1 MSKLRIIS
9 LFSGCGGLDLGFHR
23 HGFVSAVCIE
33 NNPIMAETLR
43 LNRISKNIVPDDIQN
58 VSNEQIASITG
69 LTQETTD
76 LVLGGPPCPAFSKSR
91 FYRKELAHG
100 TDDETWQT
108 VEEYF
113 RVVEGF
119 KPRAFV
125 LENVHTFAAKRQK
138 GALDYVIRTGS
149 ALGYKVYH
157 KVLNAV
163 DYGVPQKR
171 ERLFIVGTRSLAP
184 FDYPAPSHRKMGQV
198 DTVANELP
206 PWKTAGDAIAD
217 LDIEMNDH
225 SLEGHFA
232 GGKDHALLRSI
243 PPGDNYLFFTKERGH
258 KKPLFRWRSRYWSF
272 LLKLSPDLPS
282 WTIQARRSN
291 NMGPFHWRSRILTIP
306 EIKRIQTFPDDYLL
320 GGNVENQ
327 WRQVG
332 NAVPP
337 LLAEA
342 VAQSVYAHLKKRNP
356 KRGDY
361 RSKGRQV
368 KTKSVNRRVS

>member
-1 MSKLRIIS
+1 MSRFRAIS

-23 HGFVSAVCIE
+23 HGFVSAICIE

-43 LNRISKNIVPDDIQN
+43 LNRISQNIVCKDIQN
-58 VSNEQIASITG
+58 VSNKQIASITG
-69 LTQETTD
+69 LTRATTD

-91 FYRKELAHG
+91 FYRKEMAHG
-100 TDDETWQT
+100 TDDESWQT

-119 KPRAFV
+119 TPKAFV
-125 LENVHTFAAKRQK
+125 FENVHTFAAKRQK
-138 GALDYVIRTGS
+138 GALDYVVKTGR
-149 ALGYKVYH
+149 ALGYTVEH
-157 KVLNAV
+157 KILNAV

-171 ERLFIVGTRSLAP
+171 ERIFIVGTRSQSP
-184 FDYPAPSHRKMGQV
+184 FHYPDPSHRSQSQAKGV
-198 DTVANELP
+198 TNELAA
-206 PWKTAGDAIAD
+206 WKTAGDAIAD
-217 LDIEMNDH
+217 LDNEANDH

-306 EIKRIQTFPDDYLL
+306 EIKRIQTFPDDYVLA
-320 GGNVENQ
+320 GNIENQ
-327 WRQVG
+327 WRQIG

-342 VAQSVYAHLKKRNP
+342 MAQSVFTYLRTGDKRQN
-356 KRGDY
+356 GSGSS
-361 RSKGRQV
+361 SKQN
-368 KTKSVNRRVS
+368 KATSVRLRKA